1 MNEMDFFMLTLFIPL
16 SCIWTFHRAET
27 QRHSKWCLEEFGAFK
42 HTSDQIISA
51 VMRKHEARSKNQ
63 TYQCN
68 SDYDAIKIFC
78 CSALHCNAHSSACA
92 TFSLFC
98 CCIDSRC
105 FLFYAIV
112 IFFFF
117 LAYFYHC
124 IPGWLIQRKTAH
136 WSVLNTSQC
145 VFGHNSWPFLC
156 MFMKLISYLQPFI
169 ASMWVLCVLAREC
182 KTILTPSVDITM
194 DDILHCSP
202 CYISIINKHSN
213 VPKSRNKT

>member
-42 HTSDQIISA
+42 HTRDQIISA

-117 LAYFYHC
+117 FWRIFIIAFLVDWYKGKQHIGPY
-124 IPGWLIQRKTAH
+124 WIQV
-136 WSVLNTSQC
+136 SV
-145 VFGHNSWPFLC
+145 FLG
-156 MFMKLISYLQPFI
+156 
-169 ASMWVLCVLAREC
+169 
-182 KTILTPSVDITM
+182 
-194 DDILHCSP
+194 
-202 CYISIINKHSN
+202 IIHDHFCACLWN
-213 VPKSRNKT
+213 